1 MKKNKILTIICLLML
16 VFGVGFKNQSEL
28 PKDVYKVYLEGE
40 TVGYIEDKDD
50 LLKLINNKQKSI
62 KKKYG
67 VDKVYPPH
75 GLKMVKYTTYSK
87 NLKSADEV
95 YRLLVKKSKF
105 TVKGYVVS
113 IKNDKKVKYIK
124 ILNKSDL
131 KPALKSAASAFIP
144 KEKMQSFID
153 ETQTEVTDTGTTIE
167 NIYFQ
172 EKITIKEDYLNANDL
187 IITNKNDLTKYL
199 LFGTLEKQA
208 DYVVKDGDTVET
220 VAYNNKLSNEELL
233 IANPKLT
240 SVNSLLSEGQV
251 LNIGLINPMFTVV
264 EEAEVIEDIPSA
276 FETIEEND
284 DTKAPSESYVKQ
296 EGVNGTNRVTEKVLY
311 KNGQIMNLVVS
322 NTKELTKPTPKI
334 FVKGTKKT
342 VTWAGGEGVPATI
355 SGTNWGWPTI
365 SPYIITSRY
374 GYRWGKLHAGIDIS
388 GSGFGSPIYSA
399 TDGVVY
405 EVESSC
411 ASNGYYGSRCGGG
424 YGNVIKVRATNG
436 YTIYYGHLTN
446 NVKVRVGQTVS
457 KGDHI
462 GFMGNSGSSTGTHL
476 HYQINAPSGGAVN
489 PCAGPYSC

>member
-1 MKKNKILTIICLLML
+1 MKKYKILTIICLL
-16 VFGVGFKNQSEL
+16 VFIFGTGFKFQNNL

-67 VDKVYPPH
+67 VEKVYPPH
-75 GLKMVKYTTYSK
+75 GLKMIKYTTYNK
-87 NLKSADEV
+87 NLKSADDV
-95 YRLLVKKSKF
+95 YDLLVKKSKF
-105 TVKGYVVS
+105 TIKGYVVS
-113 IKNDKKVKYIK
+113 IKNDKKVKYIN

-144 KEKMQSFID
+144 KEKMQDFID

-172 EKITIKEDYLNANDL
+172 EKITIKEDYLNVNDL

-208 DYVVKDGDTVET
+208 DYIVKDGDTVET

-264 EEAEVIEDIPSA
+264 EEAEVIEDIPAA

-284 DTKAPSESYVKQ
+284 DTKTPSESYVKQ
-296 EGVNGTNRVTEKVLY
+296 EGTNGTNRVTEKVLY

-322 NTKELTKPTPKI
+322 NTKELTKPIPKI
-334 FVKGTKKT
+334 YVKGTKKT
-342 VTWAGGEGVPATI
+342 VTWAGGEGVPAYI

-365 SPYIITSRY
+365 SPYIITSRF

-411 ASNGYYGSRCGGG
+411 ASNGYYGSGCGGG
-424 YGNVIKVRATNG
+424 YGNVVKIRATNG

-446 NVKVRVGQTVS
+446 NVKVSVGQTVS
-457 KGDHI
+457 KGQHI
-462 GFMGNSGSSTGTHL
+462 GYMGNSGSSTGTHL
-476 HYQINAPSGGAVN
+476 HFQINSGSGAIN
-489 PCAGPYSC
+489 PCAGPYRC